1 MRGVTNET
9 VIKNLI
15 MTIDF
20 KKKSTLD
27 CVTRILDK
35 LFSNQ
40 QEDVLETF
48 EI

>member
-1 MRGVTNET
+1 MKQSL
-9 VIKNLI
+9 KNLVF
-15 MTIDF
+15 TIGF
-20 KKKSTLD
+20 KIKSTLD